1 MNLLETERLV
11 RKIADILQNGGSSDI
26 AAKIAGDFAAI
37 CHTTSLRLQQCEAM
51 IKAGDRHQAI
61 QLAETPPSLL
71 DLVTV
76 LEFRNADDWRAYCQ
90 KNVLPVA
97 GRIDG
102 RAVQELNNCYAQ
114 GIATDHP
121 LYAAYRKAVLN
132 RNDEEALKSLQS
144 ITRLN
149 PNDSN
154 GASELAR
161 LDAKVLS
168 LKIENLGKLVTGGD
182 SGSVVAAI
190 EAIEAFGF
198 KAKPDGEIWRKAE
211 IIRCVVVVEEAVKN
225 RAADQWVEVL
235 TKLDFVKR
243 LQKEFFLDLPSS
255 ALKTIGELEAWG
267 RGEFEKDKRDK
278 EFKGL
283 LGELRHRIQKSEE
296 KDTSARYVELPELKQ
311 DSEGMHKVWRALSDF
326 TRPIPEDLTTIFRK
340 RTGLLDAEISRRTA
354 IRIRI
359 ILATTAA
366 VMILAGII
374 IWFAVGRMKAG
385 DFEKQ
390 LRASVTDKQVHAA
403 SQLIERLKTTDKG
416 LLSVSSVN
424 AAMAS
429 AETFVS
435 EQDALLGNFNS
446 AFAKLPTKFSGE
458 PDAAQINGIADQLT
472 QVRTALNALAPD
484 LKQENEPKLKS
495 FEQQWQ
501 QYLSESGNIVNGI
514 MEQWITGAEALSDQ
528 LDYRT
533 SVETAAA
540 QLTKLSGDIQKIND
554 CETGFKGQMT
564 LRNDLIQRANAIR
577 AKFAAY
583 DKELKKIDEGLTA
596 MKKATSYQEYAIGL
610 SNIASSEYSSAPTVM
625 GAITVQNLDLN
636 EESALRALLNATSP
650 ATWAFINKTLSLDF
664 VPEIAMPA
672 EQSAFKHLFDDPSM
686 NAVHEHYR
694 LYLDQD
700 KTTSMDWITAGTL
713 DTSEGW
719 KKIPAWTVSPI
730 VSSATFEDH
739 EYGNFSGQMKL
750 TPTQPVYRVESISES
765 DGTSAFSNIGL
776 SKAVKLDATYG
787 GSLLEVLDALK
798 NSREGSSVFRAQLFC
813 TLANVMEYQPDAWGL
828 SFSPSVRKTVA
839 EINGITGGPIGS
851 GDWLIA
857 SKTSK
862 WGPKLEQILAAEK
875 SVSFLN
881 QAKTYLAL
889 AQAVSKDGLKYIG
902 FVGLDGKPVMAQ
914 ETAPAEMWSYNSAA
928 KGITLFSGSAMPL
941 SPLFALPSS
950 RSDYISKAK
959 INLNAPGISESL
971 PPMFQGIK
979 Q

>member
-1 MNLLETERLV
+1 MTLLETERLV
-11 RKIADILQNGGSSDI
+11 RKITDILQNGGNSDI

-71 DLVTV
+71 DLVTI
-76 LEFRNADDWRAYCQ
+76 LEFRNADEWRAYCQ

-154 GASELAR
+154 GASELLR

-168 LKIENLGKLVTGGD
+168 LKIENLGKLVAGGD

-198 KAKPDGEIWRKAE
+198 KAKPDGDVWRKAE
-211 IIRCVVVVEEAVKN
+211 VIRCVVMVEEAVKH
-225 RAADQWVEVL
+225 RTASQWVEVL

-255 ALKTIGELEAWG
+255 TLKTIGELETWG

-326 TRPIPEDLTTIFRK
+326 TRPIPEDLTAIFRK

-359 ILATTAA
+359 IMASTAA
-366 VMILAGII
+366 VVIVVGII

-390 LRASVTDKQVHAA
+390 LRASVTDKQVHVA
-403 SQLIERLKTTDKG
+403 SQLIDRLKTTDKG

-435 EQDALLGNFNS
+435 EQDALLGNFNN
-446 AFAKLPTKFSGE
+446 AFAKLPAKFSGE

-501 QYLSESGNIVNGI
+501 QYLSEGGNIVNGI

-636 EESALRALLNATSP
+636 EESALRALLNATNP
-650 ATWAFINKTLSLDF
+650 ATWAFINKTLNLDF
-664 VPEIAMPA
+664 IPEIAMPA

-700 KTTSMDWITAGTL
+700 KTTSVDWITAGTL

-739 EYGNFSGQMKL
+739 EYGNFAGQMKL

-776 SKAVKLDATYG
+776 SKAVKLDATYS

-798 NSREGSSVFRAQLFC
+798 NSREGSPVFRAQLFC

-862 WGPKLEQILAAEK
+862 WGPKLEQILDAEK
-875 SVSFLN
+875 AVSFLN
-881 QAKTYLAL
+881 QAKTYLEL